1 MKRFLYGLSL
11 FFSQVDALL
20 SRTNELHHARFAKVH
35 ELEDLLTDSMPT
47 DSLLLGRSSFSR
59 ILHVKS
65 TKTRRE
71 LGNCLVVA
79 PTRGGK
85 GLLAVSQL
93 LAWRHS
99 ALVLDIK
106 GDLYQQTAGYRATL
120 GKVFVIDPRGY
131 GHRYDPLEGKT
142 DEDDL
147 YTLAKHLLYEP
158 HEGDGKHFTERGT
171 KILTLLWLAALKL
184 NQRTR
189 EGEYR
194 LLPFTRHMA
203 DLGLNSAAPIIH
215 AISPTI
221 ARRLLD
227 GVYNPET
234 DYDERKFLSS
244 SWESFTARLYPLLTE
259 KIVRCFAGSD
269 FTSRDIIASDT
280 PVTVYL
286 CVPESMLLAK
296 APLLRLIL
304 ESIIDGMLET
314 FDASGGENCRPV
326 LLLLDEAGTVGI
338 PSLPRFAATA
348 AGRNISVWAAIQD
361 FSQLDDHY
369 GHHKAKS
376 IRNNMGSKIYYRQED
391 DETAAFIERSLSRRS
406 DYGHSQTL
414 HDGQVVSEGRSEQAV
429 PLLTAREISELDP
442 DAIIAFHSNRKPI
455 RAKRMDWRDHPIL
468 VERRHIKA
476 PKLNSLPQLSALPQL
491 EESLPSSLWRRED
504 RWTHSPIDPD
514 AIN

>member
-1 MKRFLYGLSL
+1 MKRFLHTVSIIVSFINAFRSHAGKLY
-11 FFSQVDALL
+11 
-20 SRTNELHHARFAKVH
+20 HARFAHIH
-35 ELEDLLTDSMPT
+35 ELTDLLTDSLPT
-47 DSLLLGRSSFSR
+47 ESLLLGISQFSR

-65 TKTRRE
+65 TKDRRE

-93 LAWRHS
+93 LTWKHS
-99 ALVLDIK
+99 AVVFDIK
-106 GDLYQQTAGYRATL
+106 GELFDQTAGYRSTL
-120 GKVFVIDPRGY
+120 GKVFVINPRGY
-131 GHRYDPLEGKT
+131 GHRYDPLHGKT

-171 KILTLLWLAALKL
+171 KILTLLWLAALEL
-184 NQRTR
+184 NRLA
-189 EGEYR
+189 GEEQHR

-203 DLGLNSAAPIIH
+203 DLGLRSAAPIIN

-227 GVYNPET
+227 GEYNPET

-269 FTSRDIIASDT
+269 FTARDIIAGKT

-304 ESIIDGMLET
+304 ESIIDGMLDV
-314 FDASGGENCRPV
+314 FDAARGKNCRPI
-326 LLLLDEAGTVGI
+326 LLLMDEAGTVGI

-348 AGRNISVWAAIQD
+348 AGRGVSVWAAIQD

-369 GHHKAKS
+369 GYYKAKS
-376 IRNNMGSKIYYRQED
+376 IRNNMESKIYYRQGD
-391 DETAAFIERSLSRRS
+391 DETASFIERSLSRRS
-406 DYGHSQTL
+406 EYGRSETL
-414 HDGQVVSEGRSEQAV
+414 HDGQVVSEGRSEQGV
-429 PLLTAREISELDP
+429 PLLTARDISELDLE
-442 DAIIAFHSNRKPI
+442 DVIAFFSNLKPI
-455 RAKRMDWRDHPIL
+455 RAKRMDWRAFPVL
-468 VERRHIKA
+468 KQRRAI
-476 PKLNSLPQLSALPQL
+476 PPPQLSALPPL
-491 EESLPSSLWRRED
+491 EENLLSSPWRIGEK
-504 RWTHSPIDPD
+504 WPQAPIDPD